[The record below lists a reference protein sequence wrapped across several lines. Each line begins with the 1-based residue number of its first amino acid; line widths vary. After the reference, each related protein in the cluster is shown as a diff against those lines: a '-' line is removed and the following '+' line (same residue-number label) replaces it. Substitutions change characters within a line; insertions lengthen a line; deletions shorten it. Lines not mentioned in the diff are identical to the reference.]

1 MNIAEPI
8 LRHARLQG
16 DAVALID
23 RNGSLTYGQLADQ
36 ALRAAS
42 LLASRGVV
50 RGDRVAICLADDTKQ
65 IIAILAVLC
74 LGGVV
79 LQINRRFRP
88 TETAR
93 IVEELRPRLVIVRP
107 DRADRFS
114 CETVIIDEAWRS
126 AIATTPGRDSIEDGG
141 QAPCFFLASSGTT
154 GLPRFP
160 IRPPPAYRAHLAPP
174 PRPPP
179 PGRHQHPSCPR
190 HLELRP
196 LGRHRYLSGLNLY
209 YAAGRI
215 PGFATLH
222 RGDTVIL
229 GPSLFSP
236 AEFIEL
242 TRRHQATLAFIVPSA
257 LRDMLRAF
265 GQPGL
270 ALPELQMLLT
280 SGSPVRPEEKQAIT
294 ARLTPRF
301 FDIYGSAPIG
311 YISVLQPKDL
321 ARPDSV
327 GRPLPAIDLEI
338 VGESGQRVAPGVE
351 GRLRVRGPGLTSP
364 VQAGAAADDFR
375 DGWFYPGEIAV
386 LDEDG
391 YLFLRGR
398 SSELIFRGGAKIS
411 PSELEEALQEH
422 GSVLEAVV
430 VARTLANNEQEA
442 IAFVVASRPVSAGE
456 LLAHCRASLSSFK
469 VPSHIHV
476 VSSFPRTATGKVDK
490 QALIAGNFD
499 PQTPAD

>member
-65 IIAILAVLC
+65 IIAILAVLF

-154 GLPRFP
+154 GLPRFT
-160 IRPPPAYRAHLAPP
+160 IARHQEYEAHLA
-174 PRPPP
+174 
-179 PGRHQHPSCPR
+179 R
-190 HLELRP
+190 HLELLP
-196 LGRHRYLSGLNLY
+196 PGRHRYLSGLTLY

-215 PGFATLH
+215 ACFAHLH

-265 GQPGL
+265 GKPGL